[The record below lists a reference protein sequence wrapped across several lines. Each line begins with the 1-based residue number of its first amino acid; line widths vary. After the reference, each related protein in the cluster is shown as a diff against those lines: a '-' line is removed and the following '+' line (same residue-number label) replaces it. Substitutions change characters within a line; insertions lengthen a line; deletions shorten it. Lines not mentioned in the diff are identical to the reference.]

1 MKKTERLVYYYD
13 LSISAKSRTFDAP
26 KPISVKKA
34 FELMQL
40 VPLDKRTKEL
50 SKGNE
55 LIYAS
60 DLEWADGD
68 IISILINKSDKG
80 MSDPVFTIPK
90 ENKRRTAEKEE
101 KEGQD
106 FSVHMVIK
114 LPNNNI
120 DSALVLIEYCPGLS
134 VSTIKRLLN
143 QIISDAKKISPDDF
157 KQMHPDGA
165 IDNDGKPKKYNVTF
179 KYELDGHIS
188 NELKY
193 DLDHGK
199 VQSIELIT
207 DKEQYT
213 SFDEEGYIQEKC
225 KTLVLTLKDN
235 EHPILDKF
243 NRIKNVIKKQKDDY
257 SKAKVKFKT
266 ASNLDRTV
274 EINTTDGLAQAYV
287 KKEKLDGF
295 EIDLKSSYDKLNKP
309 ILDKMKELLLPET
322 Q

>member
-13 LSISAKSRTFDAP
+13 LSISAKSRTFEAS

-34 FELMQL
+34 FELIQL
-40 VPLDKRTKEL
+40 VPLDKKTKEL

-55 LIYAS
+55 LIYVP
-60 DLEWADGD
+60 DLEWTDD
-68 IISILINKSDKG
+68 IICILINKSDKG

-90 ENKRRTAEKEE
+90 ENKRRTAEKQE

-114 LPNNNI
+114 LPSNDI
-120 DSALVLIEYCPGLS
+120 DSALVIIEHCPGLS
-134 VSTIKRLLN
+134 VSTVKRLLN

-165 IDNDGKPKKYNVTF
+165 IDNDGKPKKYSVTF
-179 KYELDGHIS
+179 KCELNGHIS

-243 NRIKNVIKKQKDDY
+243 NRITNVIKQQKEDY

-266 ASNLDRTV
+266 TTGIDRTV

-295 EIDLKSSYDKLNKP
+295 EIDLKSSYDKLSKP
-309 ILDKMKELLLPET
+309 ILDKIKELLLPET